1 MAGQT
6 LNITF
11 RFPVKWTSPEAIQYG
26 KFTVKSD
33 VWSYG
38 ILLMEIFTYGQ
49 VPYPGMNNKE
59 TIEQVER
66 GYRMANPVH
75 IVYPESKTCPKELAQ
90 AQSNVYKVCL
100 RVLHINLP
108 NAMMDFISDH
118 VGVLEAGSI
127 QETHLRVPGPHVRRL
142 QCYKPASVHGVN
154 QNHSVIKNHIEHNVQ
169 FSLLQVDKV
178 MCVEKCKIPF

>member
-1 MAGQT
+1 MGWPGLSWTMSTQLTRGRGIGVRISRANNNYKF
-6 LNITF
+6 LF

-90 AQSNVYKVCL
+90 AQSNVYKVRLGISPHKHLLTNWTQLQIMLECWKQDPFKRPTFEFL
-100 RVLHINLP
+100 AH
-108 NAMMDFISDH
+108 MFEDF
-118 VGVLEAGSI
+118 
-127 QETHLRVPGPHVRRL
+127 
-142 QCYKPASVHGVN
+142 SVTS
-154 QNHSVIKNHIEHNVQ
+154 QPQYME
-169 FSLLQVDKV
+169 
-178 MCVEKCKIPF
+178 

>member
-1 MAGQT
+1 MNTLPTKERGKIIKSFLSKC
-6 LNITF
+6 LNIDLP
-11 RFPVKWTSPEAIQYG
+11 RFPVKWTAPEAIQYG

-75 IVYPESKTCPKELAQ
+75 IVYPESKTCPKELAV
-90 AQSNVYKVCL
+90 AQSNVYKVGE
-100 RVLHINLP
+100 I
-108 NAMMDFISDH
+108 F
-118 VGVLEAGSI
+118 
-127 QETHLRVPGPHVRRL
+127 
-142 QCYKPASVHGVN
+142 
-154 QNHSVIKNHIEHNVQ
+154 
-169 FSLLQVDKV
+169 
-178 MCVEKCKIPF
+178 

>member
-1 MAGQT
+1 MRVRISRANKDHQ
-6 LNITF
+6 LVF

-90 AQSNVYKVCL
+90 AQSNVYKVT
-100 RVLHINLP
+100 
-108 NAMMDFISDH
+108 
-118 VGVLEAGSI
+118 LEI
-127 QETHLRVPGPHVRRL
+127 
-142 QCYKPASVHGVN
+142 
-154 QNHSVIKNHIEHNVQ
+154 
-169 FSLLQVDKV
+169 
-178 MCVEKCKIPF
+178 

>member
-1 MAGQT
+1 M
-6 LNITF
+6 F

-66 GYRMANPVH
+66 GYSMANPVH
-75 IVYPESKTCPKELAQ
+75 SVYPESKTCPKELAQ
-90 AQSNVYKVCL
+90 AQSNVYKVTL
-100 RVLHINLP
+100 GI
-108 NAMMDFISDH
+108 
-118 VGVLEAGSI
+118 
-127 QETHLRVPGPHVRRL
+127 
-142 QCYKPASVHGVN
+142 
-154 QNHSVIKNHIEHNVQ
+154 
-169 FSLLQVDKV
+169 
-178 MCVEKCKIPF
+178 

>member
-1 MAGQT
+1 MVWPELSWTMNTLPTKERGKIIKSFLSKC
-6 LNITF
+6 LNIDLP
-11 RFPVKWTSPEAIQYG
+11 RFPVKWTAPEAIQYG

-75 IVYPESKTCPKELAQ
+75 IVYPESKTCPKELAV
-90 AQSNVYKVCL
+90 AQSNVYKV
-100 RVLHINLP
+100 
-108 NAMMDFISDH
+108 
-118 VGVLEAGSI
+118 G
-127 QETHLRVPGPHVRRL
+127 
-142 QCYKPASVHGVN
+142 
-154 QNHSVIKNHIEHNVQ
+154 
-169 FSLLQVDKV
+169 
-178 MCVEKCKIPF
+178 KIF